1 MTKRKISNGQW
12 KVLESNLNKD
22 PIDGLDINTT
32 LNTYMQDVVHD
43 YLLEQTEK
51 YEADHSTAVLME
63 VATGKI
69 RAISNFG
76 RTDQGKYYEKLNYA
90 VGESI
95 EPGSTFKL
103 MTIIAALED
112 QVIDTLQMID
122 TENGEIDF
130 YGFKVKD
137 SRKGGYGQIN
147 AMDIFRLSSNTGI
160 VKIISEAYKNQSE
173 KFVDRLFNMGLNNSL
188 DIEIKGEPRP
198 KIPHPLDSDWNGLS
212 LPWMSYGYGVSLTP
226 LQILSFYNAVANDG
240 IMVKPTF
247 LESSNKL
254 GALKKNTFKK
264 QILNPSICSK
274 ETLSIVKKM
283 LYDVVHHKNGTAK
296 NIKSN
301 NIKIAGKTGTAQVGY
316 GTDKVDYIS
325 SFVGYFPAENPK
337 YSCIVVINKP
347 NKNKGYYG
355 SDVAAP
361 VFKRIAEKISSRN
374 PVIENYIY
382 SEMIKNIEISQKEYT
397 TNSNNIDS

>member
-1 MTKRKISNGQW
+1 M
-12 KVLESNLNKD
+12 
-22 PIDGLDINTT
+22 
-32 LNTYMQDVVHD
+32 
-43 YLLEQTEK
+43 
-51 YEADHSTAVLME
+51 
-63 VATGKI
+63 
-69 RAISNFG
+69 
-76 RTDQGKYYEKLNYA
+76 
-90 VGESI
+90 
-95 EPGSTFKL
+95 
-103 MTIIAALED
+103 
-112 QVIDTLQMID
+112 
-122 TENGEIDF
+122 
-130 YGFKVKD
+130 
-137 SRKGGYGQIN
+137 
-147 AMDIFRLSSNTGI
+147 
-160 VKIISEAYKNQSE
+160 
-173 KFVDRLFNMGLNNSL
+173 
-188 DIEIKGEPRP
+188 
-198 KIPHPLDSDWNGLS
+198 
-212 LPWMSYGYGVSLTP
+212 TP

-240 IMVKPTF
+240 ILVKPTF

-254 GALKKNTFKK
+254 GALKKTTFKK